1 MKDRRADERRVQ
13 ELLRESDAPDARAAE
28 ERAWGVVRRAFEQRR
43 SARPSALRV
52 RSRLALALAALLALG
67 LIALSPAGA
76 EVADWIG
83 DAFDPGRKDARPALA
98 ALPAPGRLLVTSERG
113 PWIVHGDGSKRR
125 LGDYDDA
132 AWSPRGLFVVVTS
145 GRQLVA
151 VEPGGAPRWSL
162 ARNATVR
169 SPAWSPDGFRI
180 AYLSARTAR
189 VVAGDG
195 TGDRRLAR
203 RAAGPAPAWRPGAEH
218 VVAFSDPEG
227 RIVTAQADS
236 AHRLSRSAPGPLPF
250 RLAWTADGRRLLA
263 MAPGAVRLLDRRGR
277 LLGRIAAPPG
287 AANQALAIHPSGHSV
302 ALSRHFAGAR
312 RSEVVSERLAPNG
325 RRGKLFTGD
334 GRFSDLAW
342 SPNGRWLLIGWKE
355 ADQWLFLRSAAV
367 KRIVAVSSISRQ
379 FNPAGDGGRA
389 FPRVSGWCCLR

>member
-1 MKDRRADERRVQ
+1 MRDRPIDERR
-13 ELLRESDAPDARAAE
+13 LRERLEGSEAPDAAAAE
-28 ERAWGVVRRAFEQRR
+28 ERAWAVVSGAFEQRR
-43 SARPSALRV
+43 SARAPRPRV
-52 RSRLALALAALLALG
+52 RSRLGLALAVLLTTG

-113 PWIVHGDGSKRR
+113 PWIVQRDGSKRR

-132 AWSPRGLFVVVTS
+132 AWSPRGLFVVVTG

-151 VEPGGAPRWSL
+151 VEPGGDPRWSL
-162 ARNATVR
+162 ARNATVQG
-169 SPAWSPDGFRI
+169 PAWSPDGFRI
-180 AYLSARTAR
+180 AYLSGRTLH

-203 RAAGPAPAWRPGAEH
+203 RAAALAPAWRPGKEH
-218 VVAFSDPEG
+218 VLTFSDPQG
-227 RIVTAQADS
+227 RIVTAEADS
-236 AHRLSRSAPGPLPF
+236 GRHLSRSAPGPVPTSM
-250 RLAWTADGRRLLA
+250 AWSPDGRRLVA
-263 MAPGAVRLLDRRGR
+263 MAPGVVRVLDQRGQLVR
-277 LLGRIAAPPG
+277 RIATPTG
-287 AANQALAIHPSGHSV
+287 AVNRALAIHPSGNSA

-312 RSEVVSERLAPNG
+312 RSEVVSERLAPSG

-342 SPNGRWLLIGWKE
+342 SPNGRWLLIGWRE
-355 ADQWLFLRSAAV
+355 ADQWLFLRSTAV
-367 KRIVAVSSISRQ
+367 KRIVAVSNISRQ
-379 FNPAGDGGRA
+379 FDPVGDRAGA
-389 FPRVSGWCCLR
+389 FPRVSGWCCAP